1 MNIKGMKK
9 MRSVQTTM
17 GEPERRGGE
26 RSEAP
31 RSAGSPIVDRP
42 AATPDPEVPAQ
53 AVRRRYSAEYKLE
66 ILRQADRCSQPGE
79 IGALLRREGLY
90 SSLLTTWRRQ
100 RDEGALEGLH
110 PQKRGR
116 KAVPQ
121 NPLARRVAELEREN
135 RRLGRRLQQA
145 ETIIGV
151 QKKVAEI
158 LGIPLN
164 RPDSEGDD

>member
-1 MNIKGMKK
+1 
-9 MRSVQTTM
+9 M

-31 RSAGSPIVDRP
+31 RSEGSAIVERP
-42 AATPDPEVPAQ
+42 GVPPDPEVPAQ

-66 ILRQADRCSQPGE
+66 IVRQADGCSQPGE

-90 SSLLTTWRRQ
+90 SSLLTMWRRQ

-110 PQKRGR
+110 PRKRGR
-116 KAVPQ
+116 KGAPQ

-158 LGIPLN
+158 LGIPLDH
-164 RPDSEGDD
+164 PESEGDD

>member
-1 MNIKGMKK
+1 MKK

-42 AATPDPEVPAQ
+42 AVTPDPEVPAQ

-90 SSLLTTWRRQ
+90 FSPLTTWGRE
-100 RDEGALEGLH
+100 RDQGGLGGLQ
-110 PQKRGR
+110 PQNKGR
-116 KAVPQ
+116 KAVPHE
-121 NPLARRVAELEREN
+121 PPALLMAV
-135 RRLGRRLQQA
+135 
-145 ETIIGV
+145 
-151 QKKVAEI
+151 
-158 LGIPLN
+158 
-164 RPDSEGDD
+164 